1 MKTGIVLPHIG
12 PHVTRENIISL
23 AKMAEQ
29 EKFDSLWVG
38 ERLLWPLKPQT
49 PFPSTPDG
57 NLPTIYQNVLD
68 PIETLTFVAANTQK
82 IALGTSVIDM
92 LFHNPVVL
100 ARRFATLDLLTN
112 GRAICGLGIG
122 WSKDEYQVSNVPFEN
137 KGARANEFIQA
148 LKKIWIDDIVEF
160 KGKYYNIPASK
171 IGPKPVQKPH
181 IPIYLGGFSP
191 NTFSRIAKY
200 ANGWLGAAGGPLEYL
215 AKYIKM
221 LRDQA
226 KANSSRNPD
235 ELEIAILVFP
245 QIDTSL
251 TKQNNNNKNKKATLS
266 GTIEEV
272 GRDLRK
278 IKEMGANHV
287 IFGFTAM
294 HSRQVIDF
302 VRQLSGFLV

>member
-1 MKTGIVLPHIG
+1 MKTGIVLPHMG
-12 PHVTRENIISL
+12 PHATGQNITSL

-49 PFPSTPDG
+49 PSGLTADGSLSTM
-57 NLPTIYQNVLD
+57 YQNVFD
-68 PIETLTFVAANTQK
+68 PIETLTYVAANTQK

-100 ARRFATLDLLTN
+100 ARRFATLDLLSD

-122 WSKDEYQVSNVPFEN
+122 WLKDEYQVSNVPYEN
-137 KGARANEFIQA
+137 KGARADEFIEA
-148 LKKIWIDDIVEF
+148 LKKIWTDDIVEF

-181 IPIYLGGFSP
+181 IPIYMGGFSR

-200 ANGWLGAAGGPLEYL
+200 ANGWLGAVNGPLEYL
-215 AKYIKM
+215 ANSIKI

-226 KANSSRNPD
+226 VKANNSRNPD
-235 ELEIAILVFP
+235 ELEIATLVFP
-245 QIDTSL
+245 QIDTSPP
-251 TKQNNNNKNKKATLS
+251 TKQNNTNKKATLS
-266 GTIEEV
+266 GTIDEV
-272 GRDLRK
+272 GSDLRK
-278 IKEMGANHV
+278 IKEMGADHV
-287 IFGFTAM
+287 IFGFM
-294 HSRQVIDF
+294 DMDSKQVIDT
-302 VRQLSGFLV
+302 VKQLSGFLI

>member
-1 MKTGIVLPHIG
+1 MKIGIVLPHMG
-12 PHVTRENIISL
+12 PNATRENIISL

-29 EKFDSLWVG
+29 EKLDSLWVG

-57 NLPTIYQNVLD
+57 SLPTIYQNVLD

-122 WSKDEYQVSNVPFEN
+122 WSKDEYEVSNVPYEN
-137 KGARANEFIQA
+137 KGARANEFIEA
-148 LKKIWIDDIVEF
+148 LKKIWIDNIVEF

-200 ANGWLGAAGGPLEYL
+200 ANGWLGAVGGPLEYL
-215 AKYIKM
+215 ASSIKM
-221 LRDQA
+221 LRDTA
-226 KANSSRNPD
+226 IKVNSSRNPD

-245 QIDTSL
+245 QIDRSL
-251 TKQNNNNKNKKATLS
+251 TKQKNNNKKNTLS
-266 GTIEEV
+266 GTIDEV
-272 GRDLRK
+272 GHDLRK

-287 IFGFTAM
+287 IFGFM
-294 HSRQVIDF
+294 GMDSKQVIDS

>member
-1 MKTGIVLPHIG
+1 MKTGIVLPHMG
-12 PHVTRENIISL
+12 PNATRENMIGM

-49 PFPSTPDG
+49 PFGSTPDR
-57 NLPTIYQNVLD
+57 NWPTIYQNVLD
-68 PIETLTFVAANTQK
+68 PIETLTAIAANTQK

-100 ARRFATLDLLTN
+100 ARRFATLDLLSD

-137 KGARANEFIQA
+137 KGARADEFIEV

-191 NTFSRIAKY
+191 NTFSRIVKY
-200 ANGWLGAAGGPLEYL
+200 ANGWLGGVDGPLENL
-215 AKYIKM
+215 ANSIKM
-221 LRDQA
+221 LREQA
-226 KANSSRNPD
+226 IKANNNRNPD
-235 ELEIAILVFP
+235 EPEIAVLVFP
-245 QIDTSL
+245 QIDTSP
-251 TKQNNNNKNKKATLS
+251 TKQNNTNNRVPMS

-272 GRDLRK
+272 GGDLRK
-278 IKEMGANHV
+278 IKEMGADHV
-287 IFGFTAM
+287 IFGFMTM
-294 HSRQVIDF
+294 DSKQVIDS
-302 VRQLSGFLV
+302 VKQLSGFMI